1 MFGFDLAAVA
11 KGLGEGI
18 VGPLFSWLNKKE
30 DVSLEKFK
38 VNGQVDVEALKA
50 HVEALRVRRDAMIEA
65 MKYRGIRFFQY
76 AFIFPLAVW
85 FNASLAYAVLH
96 PYWDAIKN
104 PMPLGNIG
112 ENVLMAV
119 IGLLFLATK
128 IDEYRRNTK

>member
-1 MFGFDLAAVA
+1 MFGVIGDIF
-11 KGLGEGI
+11 KGITEGVI
-18 VGPLFSWLNKKE
+18 GPLFSWLNKKE

-38 VNGQVDVEALKA
+38 VNGQVDIAALTAHTEALK
-50 HVEALRVRRDAMIEA
+50 VRRDALLEA

-76 AFIFPLAVW
+76 AFMTPLAIW

-96 PYWDAIKN
+96 PYWDAIKR
-104 PMPLGNIG
+104 PLDLGNIG

>member
-1 MFGFDLAAVA
+1 MFGFDFASIAR
-11 KGLGEGI
+11 GLGEGL

-30 DVSLEKFK
+30 DVNLEKFK
-38 VNGQVDVEALKA
+38 VNGQIDIAALTAHTEALK
-50 HVEALRVRRDAMIEA
+50 VRREALLEA

-76 AFIFPLAVW
+76 AFMAPLAIW

-96 PYWDAIKN
+96 PYWDVIKR
-104 PMPLGNIG
+104 PLDLGNIG